1 MSSDPRVRSGDVVV
15 YQLPGQNAPH
25 KCATRLARLR
35 GMDMMGVQTAA
46 PAGTA
51 LGVAPVVPGSFLLGS
66 ARDLRRDM
74 LGVCERAF
82 QRYGDVVRLRFG
94 PPGAR
99 MEMHLLSHPGA
110 AHRVLAGWPANYRKE
125 NVFYSEVRSAFGDGL
140 LTTQDAE
147 WQRQK
152 RYLQPVFAA
161 RRVNGY
167 ATAMTEQAQ
176 QVAQRW
182 RARLPGTVDLHEEM
196 TRLTLVTVGRIL
208 FGEDLGQVLP
218 VVQRTFD
225 PLADAVRRRAL
236 AGGRVPRSW
245 PTPVNRRLRRA
256 QHELRSVCDQI
267 VAHRRAR
274 RGRQEDLLGLLLDAR
289 DEGSSL
295 TDGEVRDQVL
305 VFLLAGHETTSTAL
319 TYALHLLGQHP
330 GVQHRVRAEVDT
342 IAGDRALTAQ
352 DVPALGYA
360 TMVLKEAMRLYPSAP
375 FLGRR
380 AVQDDQIGGYHI
392 PAGADVVLAPWI
404 THRHPAFW
412 EQPERFDPQ
421 RFAPEQEKARHR
433 YAWFPF
439 GGGPR
444 ACIGQHFSMLE
455 SVIALATLVRDFQF
469 AAPPGEPARTNHLT
483 LRPTGGVPSRVTAR

>member
-1 MSSDPRVRSGDVVV
+1 MS
-15 YQLPGQNAPH
+15 L
-25 KCATRLARLR
+25 
-35 GMDMMGVQTAA
+35 QTAA
-46 PAGTA
+46 PAGTT

-66 ARDLRRDM
+66 ALDLRRDM
-74 LGVCERAF
+74 LGLCERAF
-82 QRYGDVVRLRFG
+82 QRYGDVVRFRFG

-99 MEMHLLSHPGA
+99 MESAPAVPAAADHPGC
-110 AHRVLAGWPANYRKE
+110 R
-125 NVFYSEVRSAFGDGL
+125 
-140 LTTQDAE
+140 

-152 RYLQPVFAA
+152 RYLQPLCQ
-161 RRVNGY
+161 REQY
-167 ATAMTEQAQ
+167 ATAIPAAQ
-176 QVAQRW
+176 QVVQRW
-182 RARLPGTVDLHEEM
+182 RARPPGTVDLHEEM
-196 TRLTLVTVGRIL
+196 TGLTLATVGRIL

-218 VVQRTFD
+218 VMQRTFG
-225 PLADAVRRRAL
+225 PLGDAVRRRAL
-236 AGGRVPRSW
+236 AGGRVPRGW
-245 PTPVNRRLRRA
+245 PTPVNQRLRRA
-256 QHELRSVCDQI
+256 QHELQSVCDQI
-267 VAHRRAR
+267 VAHRRAS
-274 RGRQEDLLGLLLDAR
+274 GDRQEDLLGLLLDAR

-319 TYALHLLGQHP
+319 TYTLHLLGQHP
-330 GVQHRVRAEVDT
+330 DVQHRVRAEVDT
-342 IAGDRALTAQ
+342 IAGGRALTAQ
-352 DVPALGYA
+352 DVPALGYT

-375 FLGRR
+375 FLGRL

-421 RFAPEQEKARHR
+421 RFTPEQEKARHR

-455 SVIALATLVRDFQF
+455 SVIALAALVRDFQF
-469 AAPPGEPARTNHLT
+469 AAPPGEPARTNHIT
-483 LRPTGGVPSRVTAR
+483 LRPTHGVPSRVTAR